1 MLTRALFEMQ
11 SLFQHLSMRLG
22 PSSLNA
28 LELSQAD
35 RVMCDDLQAN
45 LPPGMNQLN
54 YSLVQTLV
62 PVGLQSVEEIEQ
74 IVQQA
79 TRSAAW
85 PGPSPAF
92 GQWDA

>member
-1 MLTRALFEMQ
+1 MQSRALSHPCE
-11 SLFQHLSMRLG
+11 S
-22 PSSLNA
+22 A
-28 LELSQAD
+28 
-35 RVMCDDLQAN
+35 LQAN

-62 PVGLQSVEEIEQ
+62 PEGLQSVEEIEQ

-92 GQWDA
+92 GKWDA

>member
-1 MLTRALFEMQ
+1 MT
-11 SLFQHLSMRLG
+11 SL
-22 PSSLNA
+22 A
-28 LELSQAD
+28 EIE
-35 RVMCDDLQAN
+35 DLKSRIILLMQAN

>member
-1 MLTRALFEMQ
+1 M
-11 SLFQHLSMRLG
+11 
-22 PSSLNA
+22 
-28 LELSQAD
+28 
-35 RVMCDDLQAN
+35 VQAN